1 MHRQFSTPF
10 LPPKVMFNKP
20 DTVIALKVNQF
31 PLKVQLFKYKVVEYI
46 LRTVEND
53 KIWEADKI
61 EV

>member
-53 KIWEADKI
+53 KI
-61 EV
+61 